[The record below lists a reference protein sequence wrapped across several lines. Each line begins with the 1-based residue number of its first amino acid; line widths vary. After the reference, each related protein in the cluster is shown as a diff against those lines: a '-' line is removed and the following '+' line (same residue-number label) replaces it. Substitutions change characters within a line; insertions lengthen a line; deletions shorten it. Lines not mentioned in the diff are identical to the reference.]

1 VSGSVKRL
9 TFYRKGLTLVS
20 MSYTPEELRVRRAI
34 EDELLALGAERGRL
48 TQDESW
54 NRERVRRL
62 VGPARETG
70 IKVRDIARMTGLT
83 TQTLHTWMMDLM
95 RPIPDIHLALVGPPP
110 TTLEQSVL
118 RAIGEE
124 PPNHEWQPD
133 EARRRIPDG
142 WPTGTVEEIN
152 RALEQLVRWHMI
164 WDGET
169 GYRVGPPPELVG

>member
-1 VSGSVKRL
+1 MPL
-9 TFYRKGLTLVS
+9 LCLVVTS
-20 MSYTPEELRVRRAI
+20 LQHELALRREI
-34 EDELLALGAERGRL
+34 EDELVALGAERVRL
-48 TQDESW
+48 THDESW

-62 VGPARETG
+62 VGPAREAG
-70 IKVRDIARMTGLT
+70 IKVRDIARMTGLS

-124 PPNHEWQPD
+124 PPNHEWHAAD
-133 EARRRIPDG
+133 ARERIPEG
-142 WPTGTVEEIN
+142 WPTGTVKEID
-152 RALEQLVRWHMI
+152 AVLERLVRWHMI

-169 GYRVGPPPELVG
+169 GYKVAPPADLSSAD